1 MSSAPVKVPRYYTVK
16 TQIAELIDGAAPG
29 TVLPTERELAVRF
42 DTSRT
47 TVRQAL
53 AELVVD
59 GRLERTQGSGTFVAE
74 PKIVQVRQLNS
85 YTEDLRQQGRTPSSI
100 VLSVTRE
107 RASDPVAAN
116 LALPPGAVVHRVE
129 RLRGVAGEPLAHEV
143 AWLPGPLPRL
153 RQELERRGSLYQT
166 LREAYGIE
174 LSRAEDTVETAL
186 AGPADAQL
194 LSVDVG
200 LPMLLIHRTGYDP
213 TGRPVEWTRSIFRGD
228 RFRFVAVS
236 SLDS

>member
-1 MSSAPVKVPRYYTVK
+1 MVKVPRYYTVK
-16 TQIAELIDGAAPG
+16 TQIAELIDGAPPG
-29 TVLPTERELAVRF
+29 TALPTERELAVRF

-53 AELVVD
+53 AELVID

-74 PKIVQVRQLNS
+74 PKIVQVRQLTS
-85 YTEDLRQQGRTPSSI
+85 YSEDLRQQGRDASST

-107 RASDPVAAN
+107 RASQEVATN
-116 LALPPGAVVHRVE
+116 LALPPGGIVHRVE
-129 RLRGVAGEPLAHEV
+129 RLRGVAGEPLAHEI

-153 RQELERRGSLYQT
+153 RQELQRRGSLYQT
-166 LREAYGIE
+166 MREAYGIT
-174 LSRAEDTVETAL
+174 LSRVEDTVETTV
-186 AGPADAQL
+186 AGPEDAQL

-200 LPMLLIHRTGYDP
+200 LPMLLVHRAGYDA
-213 TGRPVEWTRSIFRGD
+213 TGRPVEWTRSVFRGD

-236 SLDS
+236 SVET